1 MAPPS
6 RIAQLRKLLGEEIPE
21 GGTPEDSIFSDDD
34 LQLLIDANPG
44 NLERAAYD
52 GWRTKAA
59 HFANLVDVTDGNA
72 SRAMSDLMDNADKMV
87 KIFARSSLGPTE
99 GRTRIGR
106 IRRTT

>member
-1 MAPPS
+1 MATPS
-6 RIAQLRKLLGEEIPE
+6 SMAQLRKLLGEEIPE
-21 GGTPEDSIFSDDD
+21 DGTSQDTLFSDEE
-34 LQLLIDANPG
+34 LQLLLSSNPG

-52 GWRTKAA
+52 GWRIKAA

-99 GRTRIGR
+99 GRARIGR

>member
-6 RIAQLRKLLGEEIPE
+6 QIRQLRKLLGEEIPE
-21 GGTPEDSIFSDDD
+21 GGTPEDTLFSDEE
-34 LQLLIDANPG
+34 LQLLLDSNPG

-52 GWRTKAA
+52 GWKTKAA

-87 KIFARSSLGPTE
+87 KMYQRSSAGPTE